1 MGTVLFFL
9 AGFIKHFLSNLSEML
24 QLCFR
29 SNVLKLCIIFKLLPT
44 SSLAFHSTYKCLKQL
59 LPHFISNMSA
69 SKLVL
74 TECFT
79 RACKIPVQQNEKTL
93 FGSTV
98 GMLFDQSAPA
108 KQGFP

>member
-29 SNVLKLCIIFKLLPT
+29 SDGLKLCIIFKLLAT

-59 LPHFISNMSA
+59 LPHLISNMSA

-74 TECFT
+74 TECT
-79 RACKIPVQQNEKTL
+79 DHVASHGPASY
-93 FGSTV
+93 ST
-98 GMLFDQSAPA
+98 AE
-108 KQGFP
+108 

>member
-9 AGFIKHFLSNLSEML
+9 DGFIKHFLSNLSEMS

-29 SNVLKLCIIFKLLPT
+29 SDVLKLCIIFKLLPT

-59 LPHFISNMSA
+59 LPHFISSMSA

-74 TECFT
+74 TE
-79 RACKIPVQQNEKTL
+79 VLTL
-93 FGSTV
+93 IVVLHTGLQDTST
-98 GMLFDQSAPA
+98 AE
-108 KQGFP
+108 